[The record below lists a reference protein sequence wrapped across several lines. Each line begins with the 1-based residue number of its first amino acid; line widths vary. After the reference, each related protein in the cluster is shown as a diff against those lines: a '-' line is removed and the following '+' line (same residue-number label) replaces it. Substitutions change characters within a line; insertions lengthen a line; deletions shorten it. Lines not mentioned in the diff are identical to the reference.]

1 MGLRSR
7 KTQLEKQT
15 RKISKE
21 LHKEYMWLP
30 YPAFESLPGTHM
42 ISKLGSEVSGK
53 QKLFVSMFWDSLTGC
68 IQPQKLHTEDIRRWT
83 TVMQIKTAK

>member
-15 RKISKE
+15 RKISKA
-21 LHKEYMWLP
+21 LNKEYMWLP

-42 ISKLGSEVSGK
+42 ISELGSEVSGK
-53 QKLFVSMFWDSLTGC
+53 QKLCRYVLGFLTGF
-68 IQPQKLHTEDIRRWT
+68 IQPQKPHTEDIRRWT
-83 TVMQIKTAK
+83 TVMQIKPAK